1 MQSQGGPTGHYVGL
15 LGRGPLGHNVTV
27 TSEAAWVGQRES
39 SAYTDSPTM
48 SRKAAAMLG
57 VEKTPENE
65 RRAAHVKFSERWRA
79 HVLPATTS
87 QSAETAWKLRQV
99 LPVIALPDGDV
110 SAAMTPVEARAM
122 TDSELQRAY
131 SALMAKM
138 QSDTRQM
145 AVLTTELCSRMKS
158 QAKK

>member
-1 MQSQGGPTGHYVGL
+1 M
-15 LGRGPLGHNVTV
+15 GRIGMTRANF
-27 TSEAAWVGQRES
+27 
-39 SAYTDSPTM
+39 
-48 SRKAAAMLG
+48 
-57 VEKTPENE
+57 E
-65 RRAAHVKFSERWRA
+65 RRRA
-79 HVLPATTS
+79 RVLPAATS
-87 QSAETAWKLRQV
+87 QSTETAFKLRQV
-99 LPVIALPDGDV
+99 LPVIALPDGEV

-122 TDSELQRAY
+122 TDPELQRAY